1 MTLTVDLIQGVTLM
15 VVAVCLVLLVIWV
28 RRVDQRL
35 RDLEKD
41 HDTLVDETK
50 EAFSGWARWSGQDPD

>member
-1 MTLTVDLIQGVTLM
+1 MTLTAGLILGLTLT
-15 VVAVCLVLLVIWV
+15 VIVACLVLLIIWI
-28 RRVDQRL
+28 RRVEQRL
-35 RDLEKD
+35 SDIEKD